1 MLITDDLIDEWLDQA
16 DENKII
22 TALKIYRNAYH
33 QALDLLKK
41 AEMMD
46 MDRSITTLQEVE
58 RASASP
64 EDINDILLEEVH

>member
-1 MLITDDLIDEWLDQA
+1 MIITDDIIDEWLDQA

-58 RASASP
+58 RASP
-64 EDINDILLEEVH
+64 EVEDINDILLEEVH

>member
-1 MLITDDLIDEWLDQA
+1 MIITDDIIDEWLDQA

-46 MDRSITTLQEVE
+46 MDRSITTLQEIE
-58 RASASP
+58 RASP
-64 EDINDILLEEVH
+64 EVEDINDILLEEVH

>member
-22 TALKIYRNAYH
+22 SALKIYRNAYH

>member
-1 MLITDDLIDEWLDQA
+1 MIITDNIIDEWLDQA

-58 RASASP
+58 RASP
-64 EDINDILLEEVH
+64 EVEDINDILLEEVH